1 MDKSRRQVLYAVGTG
16 LSVAVAV
23 AGCSGSSD
31 DSSTAEATPTPGPHT
46 PSKQQGNATVAM
58 SATTTGSSS
67 VTSLT
72 SPVTANVDGDSFETV
87 TVDYDD
93 GFDASSV
100 EGEDVTVYVGEQ
112 LGSAQ
117 TATVTD
123 ATVSED
129 GTRLALTLD
138 GSITLADGQQV
149 VVEYDGVRLPARPG
163 RYAVTVTVNE
173 IASETGV
180 VEVADTARR
189 ISSEFETTI
198 EGWRIQGDA
207 QGGSTFPNH
216 EESGGN
222 PGRCL
227 SAVDDV
233 QGGVWYWVAPA
244 QFTGS
249 KSAYLGGQLT
259 FDIYQNN
266 RSNQFNA
273 RDVVIS
279 DGETNLVYDF
289 GGFDSH
295 PETDWTSYTV
305 PLSAGDGWTTGS
317 ISGEAATETQFGTV
331 FEDVTKL
338 AIRGEYVSGA
348 DTGYLDNP
356 TLVPPES

>member
-1 MDKSRRQVLYAVGTG
+1 MGSSNRRQFLGIVGTG
-16 LSVAVAV
+16 VTLGL

-31 DSSTAEATPTPGPHT
+31 DGGTTTAESTPGPHT
-46 PSKQQGNATVAM
+46 PSEPQGNASVAT

-72 SPVTANVDGDSFETV
+72 SPVTANVAGDSFETV

-123 ATVSED
+123 ATVTDD
-129 GTRLALTLD
+129 GTRLELTLD
-138 GSITLADGQQV
+138 GSVTLADGQQV

-173 IASETGV
+173 TASNTGV
-180 VEVADTARR
+180 VEVTDTAGR
-189 ISSEFETTI
+189 ISSDFETTI

-216 EESGGN
+216 EDSGGN

-244 QFTGS
+244 QFTGG
-249 KSAYLGGQLT
+249 KAAYLGGQLT

-266 RSNQFNA
+266 RSSQFSA

-279 DGETNLVYDF
+279 NGETDLVYDF
-289 GGFDSH
+289 GGVDSH

-305 PLSAGDGWTTGS
+305 PLAAGDGWTTGS
-317 ISGEAATETQFGTV
+317 ISGEAATETQFETV

-338 AIRGEYVSGA
+338 AIRGEYVSGP

-356 TLVPPES
+356 ALVPPES

>member
-1 MDKSRRQVLYAVGTG
+1 MGNANRRQVLGAIGTG
-16 LSVAVAV
+16 LVLSV
-23 AGCSGSSD
+23 AGCSGSTD
-31 DSSTAEATPTPGPHT
+31 GDGTPSSTPTPGPHT
-46 PSKQQGNATVAM
+46 PSKPQGNATVAT
-58 SATTTGSSS
+58 STTTTGSSS

-72 SPVTANVDGDSFETV
+72 SPVTANVTGDSFETV
-87 TVDYDD
+87 TVDYDE
-93 GFDASSV
+93 GFDVSGV

-123 ATVSED
+123 AAVTDD
-129 GTRLALTLD
+129 GTNLELTLD

-149 VVEYDGVRLPARPG
+149 VVEYDGLRLPARPG
-163 RYAVTVTVNE
+163 KYAVTMTVNDT
-173 IASETGV
+173 ASETGV
-180 VEVADTARR
+180 LEVTERAGTIGSD
-189 ISSEFETTI
+189 FETTM

-216 EESGGN
+216 EASGGN
-222 PGRCL
+222 PGKCL

-244 QFTGS
+244 QFTGG
-249 KSAYLGGQLT
+249 KSAYLGGELT

-266 RSNQFNA
+266 RSSQFHA

-279 DGETNLVYDF
+279 NGETDLVYDF

-295 PETDWTSYTV
+295 PQTDWTSYTV
-305 PLSAGDGWTTGS
+305 PLSAGDGWTVGS
-317 ISGEAATETQFGTV
+317 LDGEAATKAQFETV
-331 FEDVTKL
+331 FADVRKL
-338 AIRGEYVSGA
+338 AIRGEYVTGA